1 VALVRRALFALPLSD
16 MSGRL
21 LLQADAVHVAGE
33 VLRSERLL
41 LQAVALHVAS
51 EVLRPE
57 RLLLQAAAGD
67 VAAVPDALLHLRSA
81 ADVRPRELQ
90 RREAIGSVR
99 AHD

>member
-1 VALVRRALFALPLSD
+1 

-21 LLQADAVHVAGE
+21 LLQADAVHVASE

-81 ADVRPRELQ
+81 ADVRPRDLQ

>member
-1 VALVRRALFALPLSD
+1 

-57 RLLLQAAAGD
+57 RLLLQAAAGV
-67 VAAVPDALLHLRSA
+67 VAALPDPLLHLRPA
-81 ADVRPRELQ
+81 ADVRPRVLQ
-90 RREAIGSVR
+90 RREAGISMSRV
-99 AHD
+99 H